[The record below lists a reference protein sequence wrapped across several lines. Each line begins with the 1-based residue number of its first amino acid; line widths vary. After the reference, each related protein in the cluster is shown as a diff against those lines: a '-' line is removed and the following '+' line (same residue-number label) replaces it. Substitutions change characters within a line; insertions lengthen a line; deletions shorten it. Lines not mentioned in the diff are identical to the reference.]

1 MRQSRLVTGETL
13 ATVLL
18 RDGMTSTSHDWK
30 WEVVRTPEE
39 WWWDYAEAHPDYDPY
54 ALEPEEGQRI
64 YGPQFTWSKA
74 EFEKEWDESQ
84 KEDARMYSFLES
96 HFGDSFKYIL
106 VLNSYK
112 PKLELDRNKLKRGKS
127 SLEYITKY
135 IEERTKEYLRVH
147 DPIIEAPDVYLH
159 FCRLSRL
166 IDMGWSA
173 KRVINE
179 VVKFVHKYGPPWYA
193 QYAKLH
199 TPPFDDPFDGPLTMD
214 GILWESLKMSLA
226 LDAYRML
233 ADFTDD
239 VRAPR
244 TLKKHM
250 EKVFKIHKQFPDFYE
265 VPVLPLSE
273 KPLPLDTDGQIA
285 KAGTSLVMECV
296 NEGLRKTRVQLGLT
310 SKLEKDLAVGA
321 WASKYNFENLMGAMW
336 LQFYLEILDNGRLR
350 ECGNEN
356 CRRLFPAS
364 RSDKE
369 YCSKECG
376 VKQYMRDRRKQS
388 QSNHA

>member
-30 WEVVRTPEE
+30 WDVVRTPEE

-54 ALEPEEGQRI
+54 VLELEEGQRI
-64 YGPQFTWSKA
+64 YGSQFRWSKA
-74 EFEKEWDESQ
+74 EFEKEWDESAR
-84 KEDARMYSFLES
+84 EDARIYSFLVN
-96 HFGDSFKYIL
+96 HFGDPFKYIL
-106 VLNSYK
+106 VLARYGGKHTRALK
-112 PKLELDRNKLKRGKS
+112 PLE
-127 SLEYITKY
+127 E
-135 IEERTKEYLRVH
+135 IEKEYLRVH
-147 DPIIEAPDVYLH
+147 DPMIEASDAYLF

-166 IDMGWSA
+166 IDMGWTTS
-173 KRVINE
+173 RVINE
-179 VVKFVHKYGPPWYA
+179 VMKFVHKYGPPWYA

-199 TPPFDDPFDGPLTMD
+199 TPPFDDTFDGPLTVD

-244 TLKKHM
+244 MLKKHM
-250 EKVFKIHKQFPDFYE
+250 EKVFKINEQFPDFYE
-265 VPVLPLSE
+265 VPVTPLSE
-273 KPLPLDTDGQIA
+273 KPLPLDTDVQVA
-285 KAGTSLVMECV
+285 KAASALITECV
-296 NEGLRKTRVQLGLT
+296 NEGLRKTRVQLGLIN
-310 SKLEKDLAVGA
+310 KPEKDLALGA
-321 WASKYNFENLMGAMW
+321 WAPRYTFENLMGAMW

-350 ECGNEN
+350 ECGNEH
-356 CRRLFPAS
+356 CRRLFSAS
-364 RSDKE
+364 RSNKT

-376 VKQYMRDRRKQS
+376 VKQYMREHRKQPK
-388 QSNHA
+388 SNNA

>member
-1 MRQSRLVTGETL
+1 MRQSRLVSGETL

-18 RDGMTSTSHDWK
+18 RDGMTTTSHDWK

-39 WWWDYAEAHPDYDPY
+39 WWWDYAEAHPGYDPY
-54 ALEPEEGQRI
+54 SLEPEEGQRI
-64 YGPQFTWSKA
+64 YGPQFMWSKA
-74 EFEKEWDESQ
+74 EFDKEWDESQ
-84 KEDARMYSFLES
+84 KEDTRMYSFLIN

-106 VLNSYK
+106 VLARYG
-112 PKLELDRNKLKRGKS
+112 PKHARELKS
-127 SLEYITKY
+127 IAEM
-135 IEERTKEYLRVH
+135 EKEYLRVH
-147 DPIIEAPDVYLH
+147 DPMVEAADVYLH

-166 IDMGWSA
+166 VDMGWST
-173 KRVINE
+173 KRIIDE

-199 TPPFDDPFDGPLTMD
+199 TPPFDDTFDGPLTID

-244 TLKKHM
+244 ALKKHM
-250 EKVFKIHKQFPDFYE
+250 EKVYKIHKQFPDFYE
-265 VPVLPLSE
+265 VPILPLSE
-273 KPLPLDTDGQIA
+273 KPLPLDTESQIS
-285 KAGTSLVMECV
+285 KAGTALVMECA
-296 NEGLRKTRVQLGLT
+296 NEGLRKTGVQLGLA
-310 SKLEKDLAVGA
+310 SKLEKGLAVGA
-321 WASKYNFENLMGAMW
+321 WAPQYNFENLMGAMW

-376 VKQYMRDRRKQS
+376 VKQYMRDRRKQAK
-388 QSNHA
+388 SNIL